1 MYDESSGTTY
11 LFYSDN
17 MDEPTQR
24 IWNTVTELA
33 RVMIHASSEIYEYI
47 KEINKALSFTSP
59 KYEYLRD
66 TNKLLHFLN
75 ESRYELWKK
84 KDVVDRLILEAVS
97 LRKTVQFIGY
107 NSPKYIEDGIKAAK
121 EAFECVEWLNS
132 LYYEANKN

>member
-17 MDEPTQR
+17 MDEPVQR
-24 IWNTVTELA
+24 IWNAVTEMA
-33 RVMIHASSEIYEYI
+33 RVMIRASSEIYECI

-59 KYEYLRD
+59 EYEYLRD
-66 TNKLLHFLN
+66 TSKLLRFLD

-84 KDVVDRLILEAVS
+84 KDVVDQLILEAVS
-97 LRKTVQFIGY
+97 QHKIVQFIGY
-107 NSPKYIEDGIKAAK
+107 NSPKYIEVGIKAAK
-121 EAFECVEWLNS
+121 EAFECVEWLDS